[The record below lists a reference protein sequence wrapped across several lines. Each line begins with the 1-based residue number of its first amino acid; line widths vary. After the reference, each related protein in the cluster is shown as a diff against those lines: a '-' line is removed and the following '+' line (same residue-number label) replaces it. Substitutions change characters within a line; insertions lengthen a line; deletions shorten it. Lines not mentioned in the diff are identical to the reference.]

1 MKRPWIMMKVPYEV
15 GETIRILNEFQQ
27 PLTHGKIIS
36 TYQKIQGRH
45 KENTKSHATKVESMR
60 L

>member
-1 MKRPWIMMKVPYEV
+1 MMKVPYEV